1 MKKLTTAIICILL
14 SINLF
19 AQEDKVKELVQQ
31 GVDLHD
37 LGKYNEAIAK
47 YKAALDID
55 SKSNDANY
63 EISYTYMSIGDYDNA
78 IKYSSKVIKQNTTS
92 QPEAYVVLGSSYDL
106 IGKPQKAIKTYEEGI
121 EKYPNIPLLHYNL
134 ALTCYNTNDYD
145 KAEIEAQKSISLNP
159 NHGTSHII
167 LAAIMQAKGFKI
179 KAALPLY
186 YFLMIEPNSGR
197 SAKQLPYLKN
207 ILNQGISKKDDNHIN
222 VNLSLGSMKDKE
234 FGSTETMLS
243 LFCSTRYTKENE
255 KVSDYDFFVKTTERL
270 FSSISELKKEQTGWW
285 DIYVSK
291 FAQIKDNNQIET
303 FCYYIS
309 QTDKSDDII
318 KWLTGNKDKIAK
330 MHEWIDK
337 K

>member
-1 MKKLTTAIICILL
+1 M
-14 SINLF
+14 
-19 AQEDKVKELVQQ
+19 
-31 GVDLHD
+31 
-37 LGKYNEAIAK
+37 
-47 YKAALDID
+47 
-55 SKSNDANY
+55 
-63 EISYTYMSIGDYDNA
+63 
-78 IKYSSKVIKQNTTS
+78 
-92 QPEAYVVLGSSYDL
+92 
-106 IGKPQKAIKTYEEGI
+106 
-121 EKYPNIPLLHYNL
+121 LHYNL

-145 KAEIEAQKSISLNP
+145 KAEAEAQKSISLNP

-167 LAAIMQAKGFKI
+167 LAAIMQVKGFKI

-234 FGSTETMLS
+234 FGTTETMLS

-285 DIYVSK
+285 NIYVSK